1 MIDPMIIREKP
12 ELVKEN
18 LRKRYKDPKLAD
30 EFLKY
35 DIEWRKKQKELD
47 NLRHERNKKSS
58 EIAKVKKSGGDI
70 SEVIAEVKKIDSQI
84 SELEKE
90 VKLLNEKRISILY
103 KIPNIL
109 AEDVPIAESEEGSV
123 TIKKWGSTDKV
134 LDITHDQILEKLN
147 LLDTKKASEISG
159 ARFYYLKNQLV
170 QLNLALIQ
178 FTINRLIKRGFTPLW
193 VPYMIKEEYM
203 KGAAELEDFKET
215 LYKIE
220 GENLYLIP
228 SAEQAIVPFH
238 AGEIFQEG
246 ELPKKYVG
254 FSTNFRREAGA
265 HGRDT
270 KGIFRVHQFDKVE
283 KIIFSKP
290 EESWK
295 MFDLMVETSEEVIQ
309 KLGLPYRLINI
320 ASGDLNNS
328 AAKKIDLEAWIPT
341 QGKYRELMS
350 CSNCTD
356 YQARNLKIRV
366 ARSDGSI
373 EYAHILNCT
382 GIATERA
389 LVAIATNYYEDGKIS
404 VPKALRKYVDFE
416 VIG

>member
-1 MIDPMIIREKP
+1 MIDPALIREKP
-12 ELVKEN
+12 EFVKEN
-18 LRKRYKDPKLAD
+18 TKKRFKDPKLVD
-30 EFLKY
+30 KFLEL
-35 DIEWRKKQKELD
+35 DLSWRKKQKELD
-47 NLRHERNKKSS
+47 ELRHQRNQKSA
-58 EIAKVKKSGGDI
+58 EIAKLKKEGKDIASVI
-70 SEVIAEVKKIDSQI
+70 SEVRKIDEEIEKLEAEVKK
-84 SELEKE
+84 
-90 VKLLNEKRISILY
+90 LNEERIKVLY
-103 KIPNIL
+103 QIPNIL
-109 AEDVPIAESEEGSV
+109 AEDVPIAETEEGNEV
-123 TIKKWGSTDKV
+123 IKTWGKAEKT
-134 LDITHDQILEKLN
+134 LDLTHDQILEKLD
-147 LLDTKKASEISG
+147 LIDIKKASKVSG

-178 FTINRLIKRGFTPLW
+178 FAMDYLIKKGFTPLW
-193 VPYMIKEEYM
+193 VPYAIKEEYM
-203 KGAAELEDFKET
+203 RGAAELEDFKET

-220 GENLYLIP
+220 GEDLYLIP
-228 SAEQAIVPFH
+228 SAEQAIVPYH

-254 FSTNFRREAGA
+254 FSTNFRKEAGA

-295 MFDLMVETSEEVIQ
+295 MFDLLVQTSEEIIQ
-309 KLGLPYRLINI
+309 KLEIPYRLVNI

-366 ARSDGSI
+366 ARANGEI
-373 EYAHILNCT
+373 EYVHILNCT
-382 GIATERA
+382 GLAMQRT
-389 LVAIATNYYEDGKIS
+389 LVAIATNYYEDGKII
-404 VPKALRKYVDFE
+404 VPKALRKYVDFG

>member
-1 MIDPMIIREKP
+1 MIDPALIREKP

-18 LRKRYKDPKLAD
+18 MKKRFKDPKLVD
-30 EFLKY
+30 KFLEV
-35 DIEWRKKQKELD
+35 DTLWRKKQKELD
-47 NLRHERNKKSS
+47 NLRHERNEKSA
-58 EIAKVKKSGGDI
+58 EIAKLKKEGKSI
-70 SEVIAEVKKIDSQI
+70 ENVIAEVRKLDVKIK
-84 SELEKE
+84 ELEDE
-90 VKLLNEKRISILY
+90 VKRINKERIKILY
-103 KIPNIL
+103 NIPNLL
-109 AEDVPIAESEEGSV
+109 ADDVPIAETEEESI
-123 TIKKWGSTDKV
+123 TIKTWGKAEKKID
-134 LDITHDQILEKLN
+134 LTHDQILEKFDLVE
-147 LLDTKKASEISG
+147 LKKASKVSG

-178 FTINRLIKRGFTPLW
+178 FAMEYLIKKGFTPLW

-203 KGAAELEDFKET
+203 RGAAELEDFQET

-220 GENLYLIP
+220 GEDLYLIP
-228 SAEQAIVPFH
+228 SAEQSILPMH
-238 AGEIFQEG
+238 AGDLFQEG

-295 MFDLMVETSEEVIQ
+295 MFDLLLQTSEEVVQ
-309 KLGLPYRLINI
+309 KLGIPYRLINI

-328 AAKKIDLEAWIPT
+328 AAKKVDLEAWIPT
-341 QGKYRELMS
+341 QGKYREIMS

-356 YQARNLKIRV
+356 YQARNLKIRMV
-366 ARSDGSI
+366 RSNGEI
-373 EYAHILNCT
+373 EYVHILNCT
-382 GIATERA
+382 GLATERTLVA
-389 LVAIATNYYEDGKIS
+389 LVTNYYEDGKII

-416 VIG
+416 VIE